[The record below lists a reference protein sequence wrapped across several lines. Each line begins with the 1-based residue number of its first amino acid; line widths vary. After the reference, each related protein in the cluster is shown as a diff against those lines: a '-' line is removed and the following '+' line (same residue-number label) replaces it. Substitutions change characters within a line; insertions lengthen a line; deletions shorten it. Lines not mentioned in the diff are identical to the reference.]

1 MAAMGNLLKDIRKG
15 REDRSLHLRGILPY
29 LFALGC
35 ARAWVTLAVA
45 APALALPAAFD
56 LHDVFDYAFCLVS
69 IAAALAARL
78 LLPLNATGRMR
89 AASAALMVA
98 ASLCL
103 IAVGTGLVAGPAA
116 IALVAAGAAAGGAG
130 FGLFLLLWA
139 EVLSCISLICIFLY
153 TTASQLVA
161 VVCVFF
167 CDGLDDLRVACA
179 LVILPPVALL
189 CLRRAF
195 SALPVAD
202 RPSPVIPKFT
212 YPWKIFVLLALYSFA
227 YGLRQHQLAA
237 GAGMHSSASTAIVM
251 AVLFA
256 SAYFFSNRFNIGT
269 LYRSPFVL
277 IVCGFLLVPVEG
289 VFGTAVSSYLISM
302 SYSLVGIIVALLLY
316 DIVKRLGVTVVI
328 FAAIKGAEQVF
339 VIWGKGVAEAMAA
352 AGMNAGAQDAVIAV
366 AVVAMMLAA
375 TLILLSEKGAGEPLG
390 RAHPGRGRPRG
401 EDPGRAAA
409 RRAGGRAGR
418 ARPSHSAGNRDSGA
432 GGPGQERPSHHAGA
446 VHRRG
451 HLQGP
456 HEPHLREVRR
466 REPPRARGAVGCVIG
481 RHRRNLPALGWLG
494 NHETSGLGAK
504 AHVLSLQMAW
514 KSRNIGAKSEKGVSL

>member
-1 MAAMGNLLKDIRKG
+1 MGNLLKDIRKG
-15 REDRSLHLRGILPY
+15 RENRSLYLRGILPY

-56 LHDVFDYAFCLVS
+56 LHDIFDYAFCLIS
-69 IAAALAARL
+69 IAVALAARR
-78 LLPLNATGRMR
+78 LLPLNATGWMR

-103 IAVGTGLVAGPAA
+103 IAVGIGLVAGPAA

-237 GAGMHSSASTAIVM
+237 GAGMHSSVSTAIVM

-269 LYRSPFVL
+269 LYRSPLVL

-289 VFGTAVSSYLISM
+289 VFGTAASSYLISM

-316 DIVKRLGVTVVI
+316 DISK
-328 FAAIKGAEQVF
+328 
-339 VIWGKGVAEAMAA
+339 
-352 AGMNAGAQDAVIAV
+352 
-366 AVVAMMLAA
+366 
-375 TLILLSEKGAGEPLG
+375 
-390 RAHPGRGRPRG
+390 
-401 EDPGRAAA
+401 
-409 RRAGGRAGR
+409 
-418 ARPSHSAGNRDSGA
+418 
-432 GGPGQERPSHHAGA
+432 
-446 VHRRG
+446 
-451 HLQGP
+451 
-456 HEPHLREVRR
+456 
-466 REPPRARGAVGCVIG
+466 
-481 RHRRNLPALGWLG
+481 
-494 NHETSGLGAK
+494 
-504 AHVLSLQMAW
+504 
-514 KSRNIGAKSEKGVSL
+514 

>member
-1 MAAMGNLLKDIRKG
+1 M
-15 REDRSLHLRGILPY
+15 
-29 LFALGC
+29 
-35 ARAWVTLAVA
+35 
-45 APALALPAAFD
+45 
-56 LHDVFDYAFCLVS
+56 
-69 IAAALAARL
+69 
-78 LLPLNATGRMR
+78 
-89 AASAALMVA
+89 
-98 ASLCL
+98 
-103 IAVGTGLVAGPAA
+103 
-116 IALVAAGAAAGGAG
+116 
-130 FGLFLLLWA
+130 WA
-139 EVLSCISLICIFLY
+139 EVLSCISLIRIFLY

-237 GAGMHSSASTAIVM
+237 GAGMHSSVSTAIVM

-269 LYRSPFVL
+269 LYRSPLVL

-316 DIVKRLGVTVVI
+316 DISKRLGVTVVI

-375 TLILLSEKGAGEPLG
+375 TLILLSEKELASRWGVRILDAGGLVEKSGMGFEELRRDE
-390 RAHPGRGRPRG
+390 RATELAERGG
-401 EDPGRAAA
+401 S
-409 RRAGGRAGR
+409 GGRAGR
-418 ARPSHSAGNRDSGA
+418 ARLTPRETEILALVAQGKN
-432 GGPGQERPSHHAGA
+432 GPAIMQELFIAEGTFKA
-446 VHRRG
+446 
-451 HLQGP
+451 

-466 REPPRARGAVGCVIG
+466 REPPRARGAFG
-481 RHRRNLPALGWLG
+481 RGLARLRGLERRLA
-494 NHETSGLGAK
+494 AD
-504 AHVLSLQMAW
+504 
-514 KSRNIGAKSEKGVSL
+514 

>member
-15 REDRSLHLRGILPY
+15 REDRSLYLRGILPY

-103 IAVGTGLVAGPAA
+103 IAVGTGLVAGPAT

-139 EVLSCISLICIFLY
+139 EVLSCISLIRIFLY

-237 GAGMHSSASTAIVM
+237 GAGMHSSV
-251 AVLFA
+251 
-256 SAYFFSNRFNIGT
+256 
-269 LYRSPFVL
+269 
-277 IVCGFLLVPVEG
+277 
-289 VFGTAVSSYLISM
+289 
-302 SYSLVGIIVALLLY
+302 
-316 DIVKRLGVTVVI
+316 
-328 FAAIKGAEQVF
+328 
-339 VIWGKGVAEAMAA
+339 
-352 AGMNAGAQDAVIAV
+352 
-366 AVVAMMLAA
+366 
-375 TLILLSEKGAGEPLG
+375 
-390 RAHPGRGRPRG
+390 
-401 EDPGRAAA
+401 
-409 RRAGGRAGR
+409 
-418 ARPSHSAGNRDSGA
+418 
-432 GGPGQERPSHHAGA
+432 
-446 VHRRG
+446 
-451 HLQGP
+451 
-456 HEPHLREVRR
+456 
-466 REPPRARGAVGCVIG
+466 
-481 RHRRNLPALGWLG
+481 
-494 NHETSGLGAK
+494 
-504 AHVLSLQMAW
+504 
-514 KSRNIGAKSEKGVSL
+514 

>member
-1 MAAMGNLLKDIRKG
+1 MAVMGNLLKDIRKG
-15 REDRSLHLRGILPY
+15 RENRSLYLRGILPY

-56 LHDVFDYAFCLVS
+56 LHDIFDYAFCLIS
-69 IAAALAARL
+69 IAVALAARR
-78 LLPLNATGRMR
+78 LLPLNATGWMR

-103 IAVGTGLVAGPAA
+103 IAVGIGLVAGPAA

-153 TTASQLVA
+153 TTA
-161 VVCVFF
+161 
-167 CDGLDDLRVACA
+167 
-179 LVILPPVALL
+179 
-189 CLRRAF
+189 
-195 SALPVAD
+195 
-202 RPSPVIPKFT
+202 
-212 YPWKIFVLLALYSFA
+212 
-227 YGLRQHQLAA
+227 
-237 GAGMHSSASTAIVM
+237 IVM

-269 LYRSPFVL
+269 LYRSPLVL

-289 VFGTAVSSYLISM
+289 VFGTAASSYLISM

-316 DIVKRLGVTVVI
+316 DISKRLGVTVVI

-339 VIWGKGVAEAMAA
+339 VIWGKGVAEAMVA

-375 TLILLSEKGAGEPLG
+375 TLILLSEKELASRWGVRILDAGGLVEKTPEEL
-390 RAHPGRGRPRG
+390 RRD
-401 EDPGRAAA
+401 ERAAELAEHA
-409 RRAGGRAGR
+409 RLTPRETEILALVAQGKNGPAIMQELFIAEGTFK
-418 ARPSHSAGNRDSGA
+418 AHMSHIYEKCGVAN
-432 GGPGQERPSHHAGA
+432 
-446 VHRRG
+446 
-451 HLQGP
+451 
-456 HEPHLREVRR
+456 R
-466 REPPRARGAVGCVIG
+466 RELV
-481 RHRRNLPALGWLG
+481 AL
-494 NHETSGLGAK
+494 LGA
-504 AHVLSLQMAW
+504 
-514 KSRNIGAKSEKGVSL
+514 

>member
-1 MAAMGNLLKDIRKG
+1 MGNLLKDIRKG
-15 REDRSLHLRGILPY
+15 REDRSLYLRGILPY

-69 IAAALAARL
+69 IAAALAARR

-116 IALVAAGAAAGGAG
+116 IALVAAGATAGGAG

-139 EVLSCISLICIFLY
+139 EVLSCISLIRIFLY

-161 VVCVFF
+161 VVYVFF

-237 GAGMHSSASTAIVM
+237 GAGMHSSVSTAIVM

-269 LYRSPFVL
+269 LYRSP
-277 IVCGFLLVPVEG
+277 LVPVEG

-352 AGMNAGAQDAVIAV
+352 AGMNTGAQDAVIAV

-375 TLILLSEKGAGEPLG
+375 TLILLSEKELASRWGVRILDAGGLVEKTPEEL
-390 RAHPGRGRPRG
+390 RRD
-401 EDPGRAAA
+401 ERAAELAEHA
-409 RRAGGRAGR
+409 RLTPRETEILVLVAQGKNGPAIMQELFIAEGTFK
-418 ARPSHSAGNRDSGA
+418 AHMSHIYEKCGVAN
-432 GGPGQERPSHHAGA
+432 
-446 VHRRG
+446 
-451 HLQGP
+451 
-456 HEPHLREVRR
+456 R
-466 REPPRARGAVGCVIG
+466 RELV
-481 RHRRNLPALGWLG
+481 AL
-494 NHETSGLGAK
+494 LGA
-504 AHVLSLQMAW
+504 
-514 KSRNIGAKSEKGVSL
+514 R

>member
-15 REDRSLHLRGILPY
+15 REDRSLYLRGILPY

-139 EVLSCISLICIFLY
+139 EVLSCISLIRIFLY

-237 GAGMHSSASTAIVM
+237 GAGMHSSVSTAIVM

-269 LYRSPFVL
+269 LYRSPLVL

-316 DIVKRLGVTVVI
+316 DIAKRLG
-328 FAAIKGAEQVF
+328 
-339 VIWGKGVAEAMAA
+339 
-352 AGMNAGAQDAVIAV
+352 
-366 AVVAMMLAA
+366 
-375 TLILLSEKGAGEPLG
+375 SRSSSSP
-390 RAHPGRGRPRG
+390 
-401 EDPGRAAA
+401 
-409 RRAGGRAGR
+409 
-418 ARPSHSAGNRDSGA
+418 PSKVPSRCSSSGA
-432 GGPGQERPSHHAGA
+432 RGSPRPW
-446 VHRRG
+446 
-451 HLQGP
+451 
-456 HEPHLREVRR
+456 
-466 REPPRARGAVGCVIG
+466 PPRA
-481 RHRRNLPALGWLG
+481 
-494 NHETSGLGAK
+494 
-504 AHVLSLQMAW
+504 
-514 KSRNIGAKSEKGVSL
+514 